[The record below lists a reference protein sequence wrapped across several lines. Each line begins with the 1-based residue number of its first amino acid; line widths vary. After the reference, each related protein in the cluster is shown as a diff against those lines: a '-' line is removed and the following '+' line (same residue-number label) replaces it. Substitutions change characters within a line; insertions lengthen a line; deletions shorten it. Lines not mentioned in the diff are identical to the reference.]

1 MKRSPLITLL
11 AGAAL
16 AIGLWIASMVAASPA
31 PAGYG
36 TPAAGAATTAP
47 ASSASSSPAIV
58 AAGTEV
64 PAVPSPSACAAAC
77 FVSPAHA
84 SVGGPVMGGGGA
96 AAIVVHD
103 TTAIA

>member
-36 TPAAGAATTAP
+36 TPAATIAGDEDADDAGAVVAAP
-47 ASSASSSPAIV
+47 A
-58 AAGTEV
+58 AGV
-64 PAVPSPSACAAAC
+64 P
-77 FVSPAHA
+77 
-84 SVGGPVMGGGGA
+84 
-96 AAIVVHD
+96 
-103 TTAIA
+103 